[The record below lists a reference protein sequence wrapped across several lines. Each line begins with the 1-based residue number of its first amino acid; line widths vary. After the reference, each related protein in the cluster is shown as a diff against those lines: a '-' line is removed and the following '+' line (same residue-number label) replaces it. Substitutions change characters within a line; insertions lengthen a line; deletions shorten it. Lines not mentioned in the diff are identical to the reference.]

1 MIEKTE
7 YYDEFLRYY
16 NLANEQQQ
24 LCNVSN
30 HEPHGMIPHLESN
43 LGDDL
48 MEQVE
53 LYDVVERAY
62 AGFSQIVQD
71 CFHGWSESHPYWKQ
85 MQAALCTDERESIA
99 KDWTGKQDDFDLPE
113 WLFVFILHRVCGS
126 AINYSYKPSGYY
138 NTILPKL
145 YRANSIE
152 KMTEMVKYEQASFY
166 TNCGYQFPAFPKP
179 ADGYKKG
186 GDYYL
191 CEYAPRLARDLAD
204 WLVEG
209 DKKDLREIGYFML
222 DWNTENDLR
231 RFHFQYAA
239 VVADVAD
246 WFPQYVNRKSLFYY
260 GTNAINCISYL
271 GIKPRKQKTDDFL
284 DEIMMCLYEDTG
296 SYPYNCEDVCC
307 DFIRYLENY
316 IRPGGDYD
324 HLDFDGVWNSSQL
337 VHPHG
342 RQKAMLELGLVKT
355 FNDMTYHPSGD
366 KIIAEAGMTPE
377 QYCTAVKSL

>member
-1 MIEKTE
+1 M
-7 YYDEFLRYY
+7 
-16 NLANEQQQ
+16 
-24 LCNVSN
+24 
-30 HEPHGMIPHLESN
+30 
-43 LGDDL
+43 
-48 MEQVE
+48 
-53 LYDVVERAY
+53 
-62 AGFSQIVQD
+62 
-71 CFHGWSESHPYWKQ
+71 
-85 MQAALCTDERESIA
+85 
-99 KDWTGKQDDFDLPE
+99 
-113 WLFVFILHRVCGS
+113 
-126 AINYSYKPSGYY
+126 
-138 NTILPKL
+138 
-145 YRANSIE
+145 
-152 KMTEMVKYEQASFY
+152 
-166 TNCGYQFPAFPKP
+166 
-179 ADGYKKG
+179 
-186 GDYYL
+186 

-366 KIIAEAGMTPE
+366 KIIAEAGMTR
-377 QYCTAVKSL
+377 